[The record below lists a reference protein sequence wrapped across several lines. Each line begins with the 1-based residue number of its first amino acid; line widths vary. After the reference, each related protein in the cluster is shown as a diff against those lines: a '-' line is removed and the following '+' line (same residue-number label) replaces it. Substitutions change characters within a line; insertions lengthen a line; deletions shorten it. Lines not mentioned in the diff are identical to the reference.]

1 MNTQK
6 VKLKYNYYSIRN
18 VKYLGR
24 KLTIMFRTSTLRK
37 LKNLF

>member
-6 VKLKYNYYSIRN
+6 LKLKYNYYSIRN

-24 KLTIMFRTSTLRK
+24 KLDNNVQNQYTKKI
-37 LKNLF
+37 

>member
-6 VKLKYNYYSIRN
+6 LKLKYNYYSIKN

-24 KLTIMFRTSTLRK
+24 NLTMMFRTNTLKK